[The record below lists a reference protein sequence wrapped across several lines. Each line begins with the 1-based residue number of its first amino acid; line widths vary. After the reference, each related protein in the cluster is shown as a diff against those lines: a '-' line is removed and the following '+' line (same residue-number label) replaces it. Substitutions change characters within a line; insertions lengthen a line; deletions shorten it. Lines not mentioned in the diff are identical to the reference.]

1 MEWIERLNDA
11 ISYIEE
17 HLTEEIDMNQ
27 LGRIACCSS
36 YHFQRMFTYM
46 AGVPLAEYIRRRKM
60 SLAAVD
66 LQGRGMK
73 IIDVAGKYGYSS
85 PTAFN
90 RAFQSVHGIAPSSL
104 KKEGVSVKSF
114 PPITFKITVKGV
126 EEMNYRIET
135 KEAFRI
141 VGVSV
146 PLDKDIEKNFAVIP
160 AKWGEI
166 AANGTLQR
174 LTGMM
179 DTQPMGVLGIS
190 TCNDT
195 EPWRY
200 YIAVSSTQAADGL
213 EEYTVPAATWAV
225 FPGSGTNQSI
235 QELERRIVTE
245 WLPTSGYEYGNAPDV
260 EVYLNPD
267 PANAQY
273 EVWIP
278 VVKRQGEN
286 RSGAAE
292 PVTCQPPQA
301 HRPLFHGWSLP
312 RTQPRG
318 TFKISLSNSSM
329 LLECAASL
337 CHSRRISRFFCS

>member
-17 HLTEEIDMNQ
+17 HLTDEIDMEQ
-27 LGRIACCSS
+27 LGRVACCSS

-46 AGVPLAEYIRRRKM
+46 AGIPLSEYIRRRKM

-66 LQGRGMK
+66 LQSRDSK
-73 IIDVAGKYGYSS
+73 IIDVAGKYGYNS

-90 RAFQSVHGIAPSSL
+90 RAFQSVHGMAPSAL

-135 KEAFRI
+135 KEPFRI

-146 PLDKDIEKNFAVIP
+146 PLEKDIEKNFAVIP

-166 AANGTLQR
+166 AADGTLQR
-174 LTGMM
+174 LTCMM
-179 DTQPMGVLGIS
+179 DTQPYGVLGIS

-200 YIAVSSTQAADGL
+200 YIAVSSSRATDGL
-213 EEYTVPAATWAV
+213 EEYTVPGATWAV
-225 FPGSGTNQSI
+225 FPGTGTNQSI

-267 PANAQY
+267 PENAQY

-278 VVKRQGEN
+278 VVKRQG
-286 RSGAAE
+286 
-292 PVTCQPPQA
+292 
-301 HRPLFHGWSLP
+301 
-312 RTQPRG
+312 
-318 TFKISLSNSSM
+318 
-329 LLECAASL
+329 
-337 CHSRRISRFFCS
+337 

>member
-11 ISYIEE
+11 IGYIEE
-17 HLTEEIDMNQ
+17 HLTDEIDYGQ

-36 YHFQRMFTYM
+36 YHFQRMFAYM
-46 AGVPLAEYIRRRKM
+46 AGIPLSEYIRRRRM

-66 LQGRGMK
+66 LQGNSMK
-73 IIDVAGKYGYSS
+73 IIDVAGKYGYNS
-85 PTAFN
+85 PTSFN
-90 RAFQSVHGIAPSSL
+90 RAFQSVHGIAPSAVKS
-104 KKEGVSVKSF
+104 EGISVKSF
-114 PPITFKITVKGV
+114 PPLTFKITVKGV

-278 VVKRQGEN
+278 VVKRQG
-286 RSGAAE
+286 
-292 PVTCQPPQA
+292 
-301 HRPLFHGWSLP
+301 
-312 RTQPRG
+312 
-318 TFKISLSNSSM
+318 
-329 LLECAASL
+329 
-337 CHSRRISRFFCS
+337 